1 MRDKKTR
8 HALTGK
14 AAQQS
19 ELALGIK
26 IKFLKGLALAMVEGI
41 QELAEAHTL
50 NLGEGF
56 NFYEEVGRFEIDLI
70 KCALKYTGGRQVK
83 AARLLGLDPSTLNSK
98 LKYYGIP
105 FKAGSDNS
113 MDDSSMDEEDSE
125 SQAEANSDVSDR
137 EVVSEVA
144 TGLYPSSAH
153 VSREGAKYKKAIA
166 KG

>member
-8 HALTGK
+8 RAMTGK

-26 IKFLKGLALAMVEGI
+26 IKFLKGLALAMVEEI
-41 QELAEAHTL
+41 QELAETHTL

-56 NFYEEVGRFEIDLI
+56 NFYEEVRRFEIDLI
-70 KCALKYTGGRQVK
+70 KCALKFTGGRQVK
-83 AARLLGLDPSTLNSK
+83 AARLLGLNPSTLNSK

-105 FKAGSDNS
+105 FKAGLDNS
-113 MDDSSMDEEDSE
+113 MDDSSMDEEASE
-125 SQAEANSDVSDR
+125 SKMEAKSDVSA
-137 EVVSEVA
+137 SEVA
-144 TGLYPSSAH
+144 SELDTDLYPSSAH

-166 KG
+166 RG